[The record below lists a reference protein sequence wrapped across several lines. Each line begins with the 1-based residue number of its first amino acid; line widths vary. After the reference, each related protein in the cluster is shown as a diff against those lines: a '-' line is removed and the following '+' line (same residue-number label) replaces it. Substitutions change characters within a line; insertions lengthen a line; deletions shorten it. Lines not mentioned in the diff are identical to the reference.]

1 MKNIILTLSLSLIL
15 AFGGIIEAVAQEQPK
30 PQKDTV
36 NLDTD
41 AKPKQYYAV
50 EDEKTE
56 AEKGSGKSHGVSI
69 LIIAASVIVV
79 GGVAFF
85 LLKKKK

>member
-1 MKNIILTLSLSLIL
+1 MKKIALTLSLSLIL
-15 AFGGIIEAVAQEQPK
+15 TISGLIPAVAQEQPK

-41 AKPKQYYAV
+41 AKPTQYYAV

-56 AEKGSGKSHGVSI
+56 ADKGAPKSSAVIIIG
-69 LIIAASVIVV
+69 IAAAVIVV
-79 GGVAFF
+79 GGIIFF

>member
-1 MKNIILTLSLSLIL
+1 MKKLALTLSLSLIL
-15 AFGGIIEAVAQEQPK
+15 AISGLIPAVAQEQPK

-41 AKPKQYYAV
+41 AKPTQYYAV

-56 AEKGSGKSHGVSI
+56 ADKGVPKSSAVIIIG
-69 LIIAASVIVV
+69 IAAGVIII
-79 GGVAFF
+79 GGVVFF